1 MQSRV
6 MCNSLCSV
14 RVNIMDGQTL
24 VAIGQKTMDRIRNIV
39 HNFNLLTQRSNHSD
53 CPICELVYF

>member
-24 VAIGQKTMDRIRNIV
+24 VAIGQTTVDRIRNIV
-39 HNFNLLTQRSNHSD
+39 HNFSLLTQRSDHSD
-53 CPICELVYF
+53 SDL